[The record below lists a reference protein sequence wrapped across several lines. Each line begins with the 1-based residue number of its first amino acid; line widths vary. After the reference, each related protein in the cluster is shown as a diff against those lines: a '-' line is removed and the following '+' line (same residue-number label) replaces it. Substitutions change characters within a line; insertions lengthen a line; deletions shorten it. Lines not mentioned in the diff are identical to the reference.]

1 MCGVGLCFQEAAVA
15 IPQRPEQ
22 INPKQSISAALRA
35 QFSLLPLFPLCRGR
49 WGKKAM
55 FIFETQ
61 SWAEIICIFL
71 IMGDLKPKR
80 VVGELKFLVLLF
92 LQPLVQERCPW
103 EDAQAGM
110 HFGK

>member
-1 MCGVGLCFQEAAVA
+1 
-15 IPQRPEQ
+15 
-22 INPKQSISAALRA
+22 
-35 QFSLLPLFPLCRGR
+35 
-49 WGKKAM
+49 
-55 FIFETQ
+55 
-61 SWAEIICIFL
+61 
-71 IMGDLKPKR
+71 MGDLKPKR